1 MVATKRVGKTV
12 RAKSGRAREQE
23 DARARLIEAAMA
35 LFAEKGYEGTSV
47 RDLATAAGVNVAAVS
62 YHFGSKDALY
72 HEALRACLAPCAE
85 MRERMQVHLDV
96 ALRRKSRG
104 AAENALRGCIQDF
117 LGVLV
122 SPAAR
127 HSHLVMREQSEAKP
141 RFEPVIREFFQPVGS
156 ILQQVI
162 FMLAPGLSEMQ
173 VFMVISGIIGQCLHI
188 YKARAS
194 YRVLAKVDSHSAEY
208 IEMASKHIAHL
219 TALGLRGLER
229 EKGDGARYLRG

>member
-1 MVATKRVGKTV
+1 MVAKKKVGKAV
-12 RAKSGRAREQE
+12 RTKSVRVSEQE
-23 DARARLIEAAMA
+23 DARARLIDAAIK

-62 YHFGSKDALY
+62 YHFGSKDELY
-72 HEALRACLAPCAE
+72 HEALRACLAPCGE
-85 MRERMQVHLDV
+85 MRERMQKHLDA
-96 ALRRKSRG
+96 ALKNRSRK
-104 AAENALRGCIQDF
+104 AAEEALRGCIQDF
-117 LGVLV
+117 LEVLV

-127 HSHLVMREQSEAKP
+127 HSHLVMREQSEGKQ

-156 ILQQVI
+156 ILREVI
-162 FMLAPGLSEMQ
+162 LMLAPGLPEMR

-188 YKARAS
+188 YKARVS
-194 YRVLAKVDSHSAEY
+194 YRVLAGVDSHSPEY

-229 EKGDGARYLRG
+229 EKGAS

>member
-1 MVATKRVGKTV
+1 MVAKKRVGKAV
-12 RAKSGRAREQE
+12 RPKSIRVPEQE
-23 DARARLIEAAMA
+23 DARGRLIDVAIA

-72 HEALRACLAPCAE
+72 HEALRACLAPCGE
-85 MRERMQVHLDV
+85 MRERMQAHLDA
-96 ALRRKSRG
+96 ALRRKTRK
-104 AAENALRGCIQDF
+104 AAEEALRGCIQDF

-127 HSHLVMREQSEAKP
+127 HSHLVMREQSEGKP

-156 ILQQVI
+156 ILREVI
-162 FMLAPGLSEMQ
+162 LMLAPGLPQMR
-173 VFMVISGIIGQCLHI
+173 VFMVISGIIGQCLHV
-188 YKARAS
+188 YKARVS
-194 YRVLAKVDSHSAEY
+194 YRVLAGIDSHSPEY
-208 IEMASKHIAHL
+208 IEAVSKHMAHL

-229 EKGDGARYLRG
+229 EKGAS

>member
-1 MVATKRVGKTV
+1 MVAKKKVGKAVRTKSV
-12 RAKSGRAREQE
+12 RASEQE
-23 DARARLIEAAMA
+23 DARARLIDAAIK

-72 HEALRACLAPCAE
+72 TEALRSCLAPCGE
-85 MRERMQVHLDV
+85 MRERMQKHLDA
-96 ALRRKSRG
+96 ALKNRSRKS
-104 AAENALRGCIQDF
+104 AEEALRGCIQDF
-117 LGVLV
+117 LEVLV
-122 SPAAR
+122 SPAAK
-127 HSHLVMREQSEAKP
+127 HSHLVMREQSEGKQ

-156 ILQQVI
+156 ILREVI
-162 FMLAPGLSEMQ
+162 LMLAPGLPEMR

-188 YKARAS
+188 YKARVS
-194 YRVLAKVDSHSAEY
+194 YRVLAGVDSHSPEY

-229 EKGDGARYLRG
+229 EKGTN

>member
-1 MVATKRVGKTV
+1 MVAKKKVGKAVRTKSV
-12 RAKSGRAREQE
+12 RASEQE
-23 DARARLIEAAMA
+23 DARARLIDAAIK

-72 HEALRACLAPCAE
+72 TEALRSCLAPCGE
-85 MRERMQVHLDV
+85 MRERMQKHLDA
-96 ALRRKSRG
+96 ALKNRSCKS
-104 AAENALRGCIQDF
+104 AEEALRGCIQNF
-117 LGVLV
+117 LEVLV
-122 SPAAR
+122 SPAAK
-127 HSHLVMREQSEAKP
+127 HSHLVMREQSEGKQ

-156 ILQQVI
+156 ILRAVI
-162 FMLAPGLSEMQ
+162 VMLAPGLPEMR

-188 YKARAS
+188 YKARVS
-194 YRVLAKVDSHSAEY
+194 YRVLAGVDSHSPEY

-229 EKGDGARYLRG
+229 EKVAN

>member
-1 MVATKRVGKTV
+1 MVAKKKVGKAV
-12 RAKSGRAREQE
+12 RTKSVRVSEQE
-23 DARARLIEAAMA
+23 DARARLIDAAIK

-72 HEALRACLAPCAE
+72 TEALRSCLAPCGE
-85 MRERMQVHLDV
+85 MRERMQKHLDA
-96 ALRRKSRG
+96 ALKNRSCKS
-104 AAENALRGCIQDF
+104 AEEALRGCIQNF
-117 LGVLV
+117 LEVLV
-122 SPAAR
+122 SPAAK
-127 HSHLVMREQSEAKP
+127 HSHLVMREQSEGKQ

-156 ILQQVI
+156 ILRAVI
-162 FMLAPGLSEMQ
+162 VMLAPGLPEMR

-188 YKARAS
+188 YKARVS
-194 YRVLAKVDSHSAEY
+194 YRVLAGVDSHSPEY

-229 EKGDGARYLRG
+229 EKVAN

>member
-1 MVATKRVGKTV
+1 MVAKKKVGKAVRTKSV
-12 RAKSGRAREQE
+12 RASEQE
-23 DARARLIEAAMA
+23 DARARLIDAAIK

-62 YHFGSKDALY
+62 YHFGSKDELY
-72 HEALRACLAPCAE
+72 HEALRACLAPCGE
-85 MRERMQVHLDV
+85 MRERMQKHLDA
-96 ALRRKSRG
+96 ALKSRSRKAG
-104 AAENALRGCIQDF
+104 EEALRGCIQDF
-117 LGVLV
+117 LDVLV

-127 HSHLVMREQSEAKP
+127 HSHLVMREQSEGKQ

-156 ILQQVI
+156 ILREVI
-162 FMLAPGLSEMQ
+162 LMLAPELPEMR

-194 YRVLAKVDSHSAEY
+194 YRVLAGVDSHSPEY

-229 EKGDGARYLRG
+229 EKGAS

>member
-1 MVATKRVGKTV
+1 MVAKKKVGKAV
-12 RAKSGRAREQE
+12 RTKSVRVSEQE
-23 DARARLIEAAMA
+23 DARARLIDVAIK

-72 HEALRACLAPCAE
+72 TEALRSCLAPCGE
-85 MRERMQVHLDV
+85 MRERMQKHLDA
-96 ALRRKSRG
+96 ALKNRSRK
-104 AAENALRGCIQDF
+104 AAEEALRGCIQDF
-117 LGVLV
+117 LEVLV

-127 HSHLVMREQSEAKP
+127 HSHLVMREQSEGKQ

-156 ILQQVI
+156 ILREVI
-162 FMLAPGLSEMQ
+162 LMLAPGLPEMR

-188 YKARAS
+188 YKARVS
-194 YRVLAKVDSHSAEY
+194 YRVLAGVDSHSPEY

-229 EKGDGARYLRG
+229 EKGTN

>member
-1 MVATKRVGKTV
+1 MVAKKKVGKAVRTKSV
-12 RAKSGRAREQE
+12 RASEQE
-23 DARARLIEAAMA
+23 DARARLIDAAIK

-72 HEALRACLAPCAE
+72 TEALRSCLAPCGE
-85 MRERMQVHLDV
+85 MRERMQKHLDA
-96 ALRRKSRG
+96 ALKNRSCKS
-104 AAENALRGCIQDF
+104 AEEALRGCIQNF
-117 LGVLV
+117 LEVLV
-122 SPAAR
+122 SPAAK
-127 HSHLVMREQSEAKP
+127 HSHLVMREQSEGKQ

-156 ILQQVI
+156 ILRAVI
-162 FMLAPGLSEMQ
+162 VMLAPGLPEMR

-188 YKARAS
+188 YKARVS
-194 YRVLAKVDSHSAEY
+194 YRVLAGVDSHSPEY

-229 EKGDGARYLRG
+229 EKGAS

>member
-1 MVATKRVGKTV
+1 MVAKKNLGKRV
-12 RAKSGRAREQE
+12 RAKSNGGGQE
-23 DARARLIEAAMA
+23 DARGRLIDSAIE
-35 LFAEKGYEGTSV
+35 LFAKKGYEGTSV

-85 MRERMQVHLDV
+85 MRERMQAHLDV
-96 ALRRKSRG
+96 ALRKKSRA

-117 LGVLV
+117 LEVLV

-127 HSHLVMREQSEAKP
+127 HSHLVMREQSEGKP

-162 FMLAPGLSEMQ
+162 LMLAPGLSHMQ
-173 VFMVISGIIGQCLHI
+173 VFMTISGIIGQCLHT

-194 YRVLAKVDSHSAEY
+194 YRVLAGVDSHSPEY
-208 IEMASKHIAHL
+208 ISMVSKHMSHMV
-219 TALGLRGLER
+219 ALGLRGMER
-229 EKGDGARYLRG
+229 EKGAS

>member
-1 MVATKRVGKTV
+1 MVAKKKIGKAVRTKSVRV
-12 RAKSGRAREQE
+12 SEQE
-23 DARARLIEAAMA
+23 DARARLIDAAIK

-62 YHFGSKDALY
+62 YHLGSKDELY
-72 HEALRACLAPCAE
+72 HEALRACLAPCGE
-85 MRERMQVHLDV
+85 MRERMQKHLDA
-96 ALRRKSRG
+96 ALKNRSRKS
-104 AAENALRGCIQDF
+104 AEEALRGCIQDF
-117 LGVLV
+117 LEVLV

-127 HSHLVMREQSEAKP
+127 HSHLVMREQSEGKQ

-156 ILQQVI
+156 ILREVI
-162 FMLAPGLSEMQ
+162 LMLAPGLPEIR

-188 YKARAS
+188 YKARVS
-194 YRVLAKVDSHSAEY
+194 YRVLAGVDSHSPEY

-229 EKGDGARYLRG
+229 EKGVS

>member
-1 MVATKRVGKTV
+1 MVAKKKVGKAV
-12 RAKSGRAREQE
+12 RTKSVRVSEQE
-23 DARARLIEAAMA
+23 DARARLIDVAIK

-62 YHFGSKDALY
+62 YHFGSKDELY
-72 HEALRACLAPCAE
+72 HEALRACLAPCGE
-85 MRERMQVHLDV
+85 MRERMQKHLDA
-96 ALRRKSRG
+96 ALKNRSRK
-104 AAENALRGCIQDF
+104 AAEEALRGCIQDF
-117 LGVLV
+117 LEMLV

-127 HSHLVMREQSEAKP
+127 HSHLVMREQSEGKQ

-156 ILQQVI
+156 ILRAVI
-162 FMLAPGLSEMQ
+162 VMLAPGLPEMR

-188 YKARAS
+188 YKARVS
-194 YRVLAKVDSHSAEY
+194 YRVLAGVDSHSPEY

-229 EKGDGARYLRG
+229 EKGTN

>member
-1 MVATKRVGKTV
+1 MVAKKKVGKAVRTKSV
-12 RAKSGRAREQE
+12 RASEQE
-23 DARARLIEAAMA
+23 DARARLIDAAIK

-72 HEALRACLAPCAE
+72 TEALRSCLAPCGE
-85 MRERMQVHLDV
+85 MRERMQKHLDA
-96 ALRRKSRG
+96 ALKNRSRKS
-104 AAENALRGCIQDF
+104 AEEALRGCIQNF
-117 LGVLV
+117 LEVLV
-122 SPAAR
+122 SPAAK
-127 HSHLVMREQSEAKP
+127 HSHLVMREQSEGKQ

-156 ILQQVI
+156 ILRAVI
-162 FMLAPGLSEMQ
+162 VMLAPGLPEMR

-188 YKARAS
+188 YKARVS
-194 YRVLAKVDSHSAEY
+194 YRVLAGVDSHSPEY

-229 EKGDGARYLRG
+229 EKVAN

>member
-1 MVATKRVGKTV
+1 MVAKKKVGKAV
-12 RAKSGRAREQE
+12 RTKSVRVSEQE
-23 DARARLIEAAMA
+23 DARARLIDVAIK

-62 YHFGSKDALY
+62 YHCGSKDELY
-72 HEALRACLAPCAE
+72 HEALRACLAPCGE
-85 MRERMQVHLDV
+85 MRERMQKHLDA
-96 ALRRKSRG
+96 ALKNRSRK
-104 AAENALRGCIQDF
+104 AAEEALRGCIQDF
-117 LGVLV
+117 LEVLV

-127 HSHLVMREQSEAKP
+127 HSHLVMREQSEGKQ

-156 ILQQVI
+156 ILRAVI
-162 FMLAPGLSEMQ
+162 VMLAPGLPEMR

-188 YKARAS
+188 YKARVS
-194 YRVLAKVDSHSAEY
+194 YRVLAGVDSHSPEY

-229 EKGDGARYLRG
+229 EKVAD